1 MWFAFFWE
9 GVRRA
14 VLPLGP
20 ALEEV
25 ESRGVGGVWEEE
37 AVEAR
42 RRLRVVAGDAESS
55 EKPRF
60 TDG

>member
-1 MWFAFFWE
+1 MWFAFFCE
-9 GVRRA
+9 GVKSV

-25 ESRGVGGVWEEE
+25 ESRDVGGVWEEE

-42 RRLRVVAGDAESS
+42 RRLRVVAEDVESS